1 MLVHEVYV
9 NRSRNGSED
18 RYGWSAIMKMMN
30 RHCGTLPVVERD
42 NQLVGINTSRD
53 VLLPLYPN
61 YGDYIHDTVYTRN
74 FIEREEGYA
83 EAGEKGRRDHELES
97 LAVAPTIPSAIGVG
111 SYIQAI
117 LP

>member
-42 NQLVGINTSRD
+42 NQLVGITTSRD

-61 YGDYIHDTVYTRN
+61 YGDYVHDTVHTRN

-83 EAGEKGRRDHELES
+83 EVLGKKVEE
-97 LAVAPTIPSAIGVG
+97 IMG
-111 SYIQAI
+111 SNPW
-117 LP
+117 L